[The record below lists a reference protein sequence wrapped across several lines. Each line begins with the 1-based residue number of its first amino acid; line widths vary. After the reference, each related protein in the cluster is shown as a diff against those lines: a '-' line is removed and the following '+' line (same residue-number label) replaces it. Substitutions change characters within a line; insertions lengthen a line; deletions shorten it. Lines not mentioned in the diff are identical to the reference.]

1 MEFIFQVTNY
11 EDPALDGE
19 AVELL
24 RQRLEAKSRRTL
36 PALWKLTDRL
46 EARVKGRRRR
56 YTLQG
61 SAQIALGAFIL
72 VLGLMEPRVPILIF
86 IGPLGILA
94 GLLTIYGAKVKSP
107 PEPPA
112 SCRREVAKLLAGL
125 RAVDW
130 SQASAEVRFDETGLS
145 VSAGESREAVP
156 YGDMTWIFE
165 TERLWLLV
173 YSGEKVLLLQR
184 KDLAS
189 GEAGEFL
196 PCLQEKIRENHSSYK
211 GEPT

>member
-1 MEFIFQVTNY
+1 M
-11 EDPALDGE
+11 A
-19 AVELL
+19 
-24 RQRLEAKSRRTL
+24 RRWSSSASGWGTL

-107 PEPPA
+107 PQPPA
-112 SCRREVAKLLAGL
+112 SCKKEAAELLAGPGWA
-125 RAVDW
+125 R
-130 SQASAEVRFDETGLS
+130 S
-145 VSAGESREAVP
+145 
-156 YGDMTWIFE
+156 
-165 TERLWLLV
+165 
-173 YSGEKVLLLQR
+173 SGGGPL
-184 KDLAS
+184 
-189 GEAGEFL
+189 
-196 PCLQEKIRENHSSYK
+196 
-211 GEPT
+211 